1 MWCVEISTNP
11 SLDEPNIWEVTCN
24 YEGISIPGRGV
35 EPSQY
40 AAFFGY
46 GNYASSASTPFT
58 ESELPWHT
66 PPTLVFE
73 EPGVYEEMTGR
84 AFGSIGFQK
93 IRVDGSPNSSTAL
106 YTSDGSPNYTEEAP
120 FSDLRSTISD
130 GTWEVDAPNAP
141 IVNSAGETF
150 TDVPTVQRQMKTYTW
165 RWSMPAFPSGSTSFE
180 DRPWYEKWNDLEDS
194 FNSNGIQ
201 IMGVSIPE
209 FTGRVK
215 SAKQKKMAF
224 LGYPY
229 YEFELTVEVRK
240 RGWVDAIL
248 NNGNRYKLTSDA
260 STLTPYN
267 NESGDGAAALKLDA
281 NGCKLAASE
290 SSTPYWGIYVMHP
303 WRSWAFLSLPSE
315 NCPSYFAA
323 GVE

>member
-35 EPSQY
+35 APSQY
-40 AAFFGY
+40 AAYFGS
-46 GNYASSASTPFT
+46 GNYASAASTPFT

-84 AFGSIGFQK
+84 AFGTLGFHK
-93 IRVDGSPNSSTAL
+93 INDDGSPNSGVAL
-106 YTSDGSPNYTEEAP
+106 YTSTGALNYASGAP
-120 FSDLRSTISD
+120 AAVMSAIF
-130 GTWEVDAPNAP
+130 VDDSWVVGAPNAP

-150 TDVPTVQRQMKTYTW
+150 TDVPTIQRQMKTYTW
-165 RWSMPAFPSGSTSFE
+165 RWSMPACPSGSTAFE
-180 DRPWYEKWNDLEDS
+180 DRPWYDSWNDLEDS
-194 FNSNGIQ
+194 FNMRGIQ
-201 IMGVSIPE
+201 IMGVSIPA

-240 RGWVDAIL
+240 RGWIDAIL

-267 NESGDGAAALKLDA
+267 NESGGEAALKLDDH
-281 NGCKLAASE
+281 GCKLAAAE
-290 SSTPYWGIYVMHP
+290 ISTPYWGIYLMHP
-303 WRSWAFLSLPSE
+303 WRPWEFLGLPSE
-315 NCPSYFAA
+315 SCPSYFAA
-323 GVE
+323 GV